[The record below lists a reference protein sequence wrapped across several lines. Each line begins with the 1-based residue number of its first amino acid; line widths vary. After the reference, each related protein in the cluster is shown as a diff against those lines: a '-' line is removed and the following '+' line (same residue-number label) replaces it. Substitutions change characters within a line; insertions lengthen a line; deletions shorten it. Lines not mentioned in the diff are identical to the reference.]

1 MDLNNLTGWIKN
13 RLQKMIL
20 NFIESRSDL
29 ATKSKRLNTC
39 SYMFMISLLFLF
51 INPTDF

>member
-20 NFIESRSDL
+20 NFVESRSDL
-29 ATKSKRLNTC
+29 ATKSKKTKYIFLHVYDKF
-39 SYMFMISLLFLF
+39 SISLYQS
-51 INPTDF
+51 N